1 MDAWVGLGANLGDAA
16 GAVEAALH
24 DLAGLPGTRMLARS
38 RLWSS
43 APVDADGPDYVNA
56 VARLDTDLAPTALLA
71 ALQAIERR
79 HGRRRPHAGAP
90 RTLDLD
96 LLLYGLD
103 VVAAPDLQVPHPR
116 LHERAFVLRPMA
128 DIDADVPIPGH
139 GTVRQCLRS
148 VAHQRCDPLPPAEAA

>member
-16 GAVEAALH
+16 GTVEAALH

-56 VARLDTDLAPTALLA
+56 VARLDTDLAPPALLA

-96 LLLYGLD
+96 LLLYGLEVLD
-103 VVAAPDLQVPHPR
+103 APDLQVPHPR

-128 DIDADVPIPGH
+128 DIDADAPIPGH
-139 GTVRQCLRS
+139 ATVRQCL
-148 VAHQRCDPLPPAEAA
+148 VAVAQQRCDPLPSAEAA